1 MSKLKIP
8 KRWAD
13 YPILERVLA
22 ILLMELKTRREA
34 SLPIVELAERVKAD
48 RSLVLRQLKQGFR
61 NGLVEPIGKPR
72 KGVAGT
78 WRLTEKGASYFVL
91 TEVRWAFLQDQPNY
105 FDRHQAILKRIRDL
119 DKPGL
124 NRFTAELTD

>member
-1 MSKLKIP
+1 MSKLNIP
-8 KRWAD
+8 RRWAD
-13 YPILERVLA
+13 YPILERILA

-34 SLPIVELAERVKAD
+34 SLSIVDLAEKVKAD
-48 RSLVLRQLKQGFR
+48 RSLVLRQLKQGFK

-91 TEVRWAFLQDQPNY
+91 TEVRWSFLQDQPNY
-105 FDRHQAILKRIRDL
+105 FDRHPSILRKLRDL

-124 NRFTAELTD
+124 SRLTAELTD